1 MASGKSI
8 MTIWTRH
15 PSNTEA
21 KSVFLLEGSEKDF
34 SEEVIFEVSLE

>member
-1 MASGKSI
+1 

-15 PSNTEA
+15 PSNTEG
-21 KSVFLLEGSEKDF
+21 KSVFFLEGSEKGF